1 MQPINIAF
9 KQYREALD
17 KIEEAFGLTPEE
29 QQNLRKLAPFEVVR
43 PAREK
48 AHIYNTLR
56 ASIYKEAICAVIS
69 EISQEIYD
77 ALEARYCAE
86 QASAM
91 TAVKLVEAYREA
103 RGCTEAEAI
112 QIGQELFEV
121 EAAGRPF
128 ERLDVCHFVQI

>member
-9 KQYREALD
+9 QQYREALD

-29 QQNLRKLAPFEVVR
+29 QQNLRKLAPFDVVR

-56 ASIYKEAICAVIS
+56 ASIYREAICAVIS

-86 QASAM
+86 KASIMIDMKMA
-91 TAVKLVEAYREA
+91 EALREA

-112 QIGQELFEV
+112 QIGQELFEL

-128 ERLDVCHFVQI
+128 ERLDVCLFINI

>member
-1 MQPINIAF
+1 MQTINTAF
-9 KQYREALD
+9 QQYREALD

-29 QQNLRKLAPFEVVR
+29 QQNLRKLAPLEVVR

-56 ASIYKEAICAVIS
+56 ASIYKEAICDVILEVS
-69 EISQEIYD
+69 HEIYD
-77 ALEARYCAE
+77 AVEERYPAEHAPALTAIKIEEALRN
-86 QASAM
+86 
-91 TAVKLVEAYREA
+91 A

-112 QIGQELFEV
+112 QIGQELFEA

-128 ERLDVCHFVQI
+128 ERLDVCLFINI